1 MILIDNSF
9 FRGSPIKPAGEVSLS
24 RSMSGVQR
32 LAQCTLKMLA
42 KISYKKLGS
51 MKKENSETV
60 FIQKI
65 GNLYNY
71 K

>member
-1 MILIDNSF
+1 
-9 FRGSPIKPAGEVSLS
+9 
-24 RSMSGVQR
+24 MSGVQR

-65 GNLYNY
+65 GSTKHY
-71 K
+71 KTTQDILTFLNKETFRVSKQ